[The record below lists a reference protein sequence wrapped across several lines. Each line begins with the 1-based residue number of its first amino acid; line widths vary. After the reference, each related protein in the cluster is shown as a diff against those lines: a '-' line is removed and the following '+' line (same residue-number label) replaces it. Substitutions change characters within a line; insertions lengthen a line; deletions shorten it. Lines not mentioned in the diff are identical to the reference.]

1 MLISTRIRY
10 YRIRYYRI
18 RYRVRY
24 CMRYRMRYTRDV
36 DVHRMLL
43 VV

>member
-18 RYRVRY
+18 RYRMRY

>member
-10 YRIRYYRI
+10 YRIRYRM
-18 RYRVRY
+18 RYG
-24 CMRYRMRYTRDV
+24 MRYRMRYTRDV